1 MMATLKKEQ
10 QRLRVIEMLKNYN
23 GKNPYLLWLKLDV
36 LKGKLENIADF
47 QVEFVLKN
55 YDFQPVMIK
64 KVVSLAP
71 WYQEKKKDAWE
82 LDFLPEKIAI
92 HRYFGQTDST
102 YVCEVRYRKNM
113 EPKLT
118 ILSKKGIIENFLAP
132 DYKDLYL
139 DFSPYNEALQK
150 INSEWRIQPHQ
161 EESVK
166 FLLTRK
172 KCILSLDMGLGKT
185 MASIVASLMLG
196 NKKTLIVCPASVKL
210 NWKDELMRFIPET
223 DISVIKSP
231 QEMKKEELVEFLGFK
246 SDNGL
251 KKDKLLEIAKEKG
264 KYKEGRRFTI
274 LNFDIINEF
283 HQLPVNRTKDAIQ
296 HAIENSNL
304 LNSRFDIVII
314 DEAHLLSNNSS
325 IRFKVLRDFL
335 KKSDNVY
342 TWLLTGTMLT
352 NNTKNLYNILTL
364 IENDLTRDYN
374 YFMNEY
380 CGAKKILMKGEWQRL
395 WEQWNKGR
403 FKYYSGLSEENK
415 AEFNN
420 YTDKYGKHILLTND
434 STKLDE
440 LKARISH
447 LYFKMD
453 KTEIMKD
460 IKKIIHPI
468 AYTLTNLQR
477 DEYNRLW
484 EEYEKES
491 EKENIA
497 DSKQLIEISL
507 FRQYI
512 FKLMKINTIDLVEDL
527 LNKGEKVFI
536 ICCFDEE
543 VYGLKDHFGD
553 KSVIFNGKMNEK
565 AKAKAVDLFNNDDNI
580 KIFIGQ
586 INACRVGINL
596 NKSCHI
602 AVFQNMDFTD
612 ADFSQACDRIFRI
625 GSTKNAEIYLQYY
638 KDTIY
643 EHMMEI
649 MAKKKDIADTVF
661 LAEIEK

>member
-1 MMATLKKEQ
+1 
-10 QRLRVIEMLKNYN
+10 MLKNYN

-36 LKGKLENIADF
+36 LKGKSDEIGEF

-55 YDFQPVMIK
+55 YDFEPVMIK
-64 KVVSLAP
+64 KSVSLAP
-71 WYQEKKKDAWE
+71 WYQEKKKEAWE
-82 LDFLPEKIAI
+82 LDFLPEKVAI
-92 HRYFGQTDST
+92 YRYFGQTDST
-102 YVCEVRYRKNM
+102 YVCEVKYRKNM
-113 EPKLT
+113 DPKLT
-118 ILSKKGIIENFLAP
+118 MLSKKGVIENFLAP
-132 DYKDLYL
+132 DYKNMYL
-139 DFSPYNEALQK
+139 DFSPYNDALQK
-150 INSEWRIQPHQ
+150 INPEWRIQPHQ

-166 FLLTRK
+166 FLLARK

-196 NKKTLIVCPASVKL
+196 NKKVLVVCPASVKL
-210 NWKDELMRFIPET
+210 NWKNELLRFVPES

-231 QEMKKEELVEFLGFK
+231 QEMKKQELIELLGFK

-251 KKDKLLEIAKEKG
+251 KKEKLLEIAKERG

-283 HQLPVNRTKDAIQ
+283 HQLPINRTNAAIQDAIE
-296 HAIENSNL
+296 HSDLI
-304 LNSRFDIVII
+304 NSRFDIVII

-325 IRFKVLRDFL
+325 NRFKILRDFL
-335 KKSDNVY
+335 KKNDNTY

-374 YFMNEY
+374 YFMKEY

-395 WEQWNKGR
+395 WNEWSKGEHQ
-403 FKYYSGLSEENK
+403 YYSGLSDK
-415 AEFNN
+415 KKDEFNE
-420 YTDKYGKHILLTND
+420 YIDKHGRHIMLTND

-460 IKKIIHPI
+460 IKKVIHPI
-468 AYTLTNLQR
+468 AYTLSDLQR
-477 DEYNRLW
+477 EEYSRLW
-484 EEYEKES
+484 EEYERES
-491 EKENIA
+491 DKENIA

-512 FKLMKINTIDLVEDL
+512 SKLMKMNTIELTEEL
-527 LNKGEKVFI
+527 LDKGEKVFI
-536 ICCFDEE
+536 ICCFDDE
-543 VYGLKDHFGD
+543 VYGLKDYFDD
-553 KSVIFNGKMNEK
+553 KAVIFNGKMSEQ
-565 AKAKAVDLFNNDDNI
+565 AKAKAVEAFNDDDNI
-580 KIFIGQ
+580 RIFIGQ
-586 INACRVGINL
+586 ITACRVGINL
-596 NKSCHI
+596 NKSCHV

-661 LAEIEK
+661 LAEVAK